1 MTKRIWELDAL
12 RGFCIL
18 GVMAVHLLFD
28 MTALYRIVD
37 WTLPEWFLWL
47 QEWGGT
53 VFLVLSG
60 ICVTLG
66 SRCVRRGTVVFGCG
80 MLCTAV
86 TWGMAKLGFMSSLL
100 VVRFGVLHC
109 LGLCMLLWPVF
120 RKCSTGA
127 LAGVGLFLAVL
138 GLVFAGLTV
147 ENPWLFPLGLTAE
160 GFSSGD
166 YFPMLPNLGYFLLGA
181 ALGRTVYKTKQS
193 LLPMVNDR
201 VLPLRALQFIGR
213 HSLWFYL
220 LHQPVLAGV
229 CYLLSLR

>member
-12 RGFCIL
+12 RGLCIL

-28 MTALYRIVD
+28 MTQLYRIVE
-37 WTLPEWFLWL
+37 WTLPEWFLWV

-53 VFLVLSG
+53 VFLLLSG

-66 SRCVRRGTVVFGCG
+66 SRCVRRGAVVFGCG

-86 TWGMAKLGFMSSLL
+86 TWGMAELGMMNSLFII
-100 VVRFGVLHC
+100 RFGVLHC

-120 RKCSTGA
+120 RKCGAGA
-127 LAGVGLFLAVL
+127 LAGLGLFLAVL

-147 ENPWLFPLGLTAE
+147 ETPWLFPLGLTAE

-166 YFPMLPNLGYFLLGA
+166 YFPMLPNVGFFLLGA
-181 ALGRTVYKTKQS
+181 ALGRTVYKKKQS

-201 VLPLRALQFIGR
+201 ILPLRALQFIGR